1 MIKSHGNWLPRRAFR
16 RPSAPDLA
24 CVYVVVYLLY
34 DSSLVLRT
42 SLFWLCN
49 PHGWYECQVSR
60 SGSSLVSYVTHL
72 LFFLSSSPSRIPASS
87 SEGPGPGPRA
97 GPEPPPGPRT
107 PLGAAPLAPGPG
119 PSRARS
125 RAPGPCP
132 CPGPGPGLGARAP
145 GSGCLLIASTS
156 PRIRDQSTQ
165 RDHGFRTHLRYKGV
179 HSFAGLLK
187 KQCVPVAACI
197 QCANKYNWR
206 DHHRQFR
213 PDCFLG

>member
-1 MIKSHGNWLPRRAFR
+1 MTIGCPGEPFGAPRPRTLRVFMLWSIFYTIPRWYCPRVCFGCATR
-16 RPSAPDLA
+16 MGGTSARCLGPA
-24 CVYVVVYLLY
+24 
-34 DSSLVLRT
+34 
-42 SLFWLCN
+42 
-49 PHGWYECQVSR
+49 
-60 SGSSLVSYVTHL
+60 
-72 LFFLSSSPSRIPASS
+72 PASS
-87 SEGPGPGPRA
+87 HMWRTFCFSCRRHLLAYLQVRVKAQAPGPGPA
-97 GPEPPPGPRT
+97 PSPPGPRT
-107 PLGAAPLAPGPG
+107 PLGAAPRAPGPG

-145 GSGCLLIASTS
+145 GCLLIASPS

-165 RDHGFRTHLRYKGV
+165 RDHGFRTHLRHKGV
-179 HSFAGLLK
+179 HSCAGLLK

-213 PDCFLG
+213 PGFFLG

>member
-1 MIKSHGNWLPRRAFR
+1 MIKSHDNWLPRRAFR

-34 DSSLVLRT
+34 DSSLVLPT

-97 GPEPPPGPRT
+97 GPEPPQAPDTPGRRAPCPGARPVPGPVS
-107 PLGAAPLAPGPG
+107 GPG
-119 PSRARS
+119 PVPVPRAGPRAR
-125 RAPGPCP
+125 
-132 CPGPGPGLGARAP
+132 GPGPGV
-145 GSGCLLIASTS
+145 
-156 PRIRDQSTQ
+156 
-165 RDHGFRTHLRYKGV
+165 GV
-179 HSFAGLLK
+179 FVDRQHI
-187 KQCVPVAACI
+187 P
-197 QCANKYNWR
+197 ANS
-206 DHHRQFR
+206 R
-213 PDCFLG
+213 PEYSA